1 MRPIIIATV
10 LVLYAAF
17 QVRTSKADEVHV
29 VLPQIEGNWS
39 CEGYFIRNKRP
50 ISADMSITHDVRSG
64 ALVLHHDD
72 RAPGSY
78 HSLEV
83 WSASKDGSLKSAIS
97 DAYGMRWFTSH
108 DWDGRSLKLN
118 RIEDGTVVEQFSYEF
133 RDTNTFK
140 IDWAVS
146 RNGNRLTTGDTILC
160 HRHT

>member
-1 MRPIIIATV
+1 MRSIITATV
-10 LVLYAAF
+10 LVLCTAF
-17 QVRTSKADEVHV
+17 QFRTSRADDVHV
-29 VLPQIEGNWS
+29 ALPQIEGNWA
-39 CEGYFIRNKRP
+39 CEGYFIQNKRP
-50 ISADMSITHDVRSG
+50 ISADISITPDVRSG

-83 WSASKDGSLKSAIS
+83 WSASKDGSLKSSVS
-97 DAYGMRWFTSH
+97 DAYGMRWFTSQG
-108 DWDGRSLKLN
+108 WDGRGLKLN

-133 RDTNTFK
+133 QDTNTLR

>member
-1 MRPIIIATV
+1 MRSIITATV
-10 LVLYAAF
+10 LVLCTAF
-17 QVRTSKADEVHV
+17 QFRASRADEAHV
-29 VLPQIEGNWS
+29 ALPQIEGNWS

-50 ISADMSITHDVRSG
+50 ISSDISSTRDVRSG

-83 WSASKDGSLKSAIS
+83 WSASKDGSLKSSVS
-97 DAYGMRWFTSH
+97 DAYGMRWFTSQG
-108 DWDGRSLKLN
+108 WDGRSLKLN
-118 RIEDGTVVEQFSYEF
+118 RIEDGTVVEQFFYEF
-133 RDTNTFK
+133 RDPNTFK

-146 RNGNRLTTGDTILC
+146 RDGNRLTIGDTILC